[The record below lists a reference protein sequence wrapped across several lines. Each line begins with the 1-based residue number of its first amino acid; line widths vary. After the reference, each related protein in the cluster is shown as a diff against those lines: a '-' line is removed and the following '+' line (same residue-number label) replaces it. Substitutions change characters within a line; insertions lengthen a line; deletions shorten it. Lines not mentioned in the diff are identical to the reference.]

1 MFECYNVKKLLAD
14 GDGMV
19 FTLTK
24 EYKGTAQLVP
34 FNKAL
39 FLAKNSLLLIKFIS
53 MKFFLTSKFIIF
65 FVLLTACSSS
75 QKKTDN
81 IENKSIIQ
89 KTTIQRIYELKA
101 AGYDIVD
108 YHAHLKGGLTMEEL
122 LDHSKK
128 TGIGYGVAFN
138 AGIGFPI
145 TDDAS
150 LMENYQKYKDYP
162 VYMAMQAEG
171 REWVNMFS
179 RESIGT
185 FDYVFTDAMTWTD
198 RKGRRMRLWMPEEVF
213 VDDKDDFMEQ
223 LVAKIVEVMEKEPI
237 DMYVNST
244 FLPDLLQA
252 EYGAL
257 WTEER
262 MDKVIRAAVEN
273 DIAIEI
279 NARYKIPSATFI
291 KRAKKAGV
299 KFSMGTNN
307 ADRELGTLDYA
318 IDMIEECNLKPGD
331 FFMPE
336 R

>member
-1 MFECYNVKKLLAD
+1 MRNYQLFGPIILLFFIT
-14 GDGMV
+14 GCSTG
-19 FTLTK
+19 
-24 EYKGTAQLVP
+24 
-34 FNKAL
+34 NKVTEN
-39 FLAKNSLLLIKFIS
+39 KRRDSES
-53 MKFFLTSKFIIF
+53 Q
-65 FVLLTACSSS
+65 SSS
-75 QKKTDN
+75 
-81 IENKSIIQ
+81 
-89 KTTIQRIYELKA
+89 IQRISELKA

-128 TGIGYGVAFN
+128 TGIRYGVAFN

-145 TDDAS
+145 TDDTS

-162 VYMAMQAEG
+162 VYLAMQAEG

-179 RESIGT
+179 KESIST

-198 RKGRRMRLWMPEEVF
+198 SKGRRMRLWVPEEVF
-213 VDDKDDFMEQ
+213 VEDKDDFMEQ

-244 FLPDLLQA
+244 YLPDLLQA
-252 EYGAL
+252 DYDTL

-262 MDKVIRAAVEN
+262 MDKVIHAAVKN

-318 IDMIEECNLKPGD
+318 IEMIDECNLKPGD
-331 FFMPE
+331 FFKPQKK
-336 R
+336 

>member
-1 MFECYNVKKLLAD
+1 MRNY
-14 GDGMV
+14 
-19 FTLTK
+19 
-24 EYKGTAQLVP
+24 QLFGP
-34 FNKAL
+34 
-39 FLAKNSLLLIKFIS
+39 
-53 MKFFLTSKFIIF
+53 IIF
-65 FVLLTACSSS
+65 IFLIAGCGSGNKVT
-75 QKKTDN
+75 
-81 IENKSIIQ
+81 ENKRKDSASQ
-89 KTTIQRIYELKA
+89 NSSIQRISELKA
-101 AGYDIVD
+101 AGYNIVD

-128 TGIGYGVAFN
+128 TGIRYGVAFN

-145 TDDAS
+145 TDDTS

-171 REWVNMFS
+171 REWVSMFS
-179 RESIGT
+179 KESIST

-198 RKGRRMRLWMPEEVF
+198 GKGRRMRLWMPEEVF

-237 DMYVNST
+237 DIYVNST
-244 FLPDLLQA
+244 FLPDVLQA
-252 EYGAL
+252 DYDAL

-262 MDKVIRAAVEN
+262 MDKVIHAAAKN
-273 DIAIEI
+273 NIAIEI

-318 IDMIEECNLKPGD
+318 IEMIAECGLKPGD
-331 FFMPE
+331 FFEPQKK
-336 R
+336 

>member
-1 MFECYNVKKLLAD
+1 MRNY
-14 GDGMV
+14 
-19 FTLTK
+19 
-24 EYKGTAQLVP
+24 QLFGP
-34 FNKAL
+34 
-39 FLAKNSLLLIKFIS
+39 
-53 MKFFLTSKFIIF
+53 IIF
-65 FVLLTACSSS
+65 IFLIAGCGSGNKVT
-75 QKKTDN
+75 
-81 IENKSIIQ
+81 ENKRKDSASQ
-89 KTTIQRIYELKA
+89 NSSIQRISELKA
-101 AGYDIVD
+101 AGYNIVD

-128 TGIGYGVAFN
+128 TGIRYGVAFN

-145 TDDAS
+145 TDDTS

-179 RESIGT
+179 KESIST

-237 DMYVNST
+237 DIYVNST
-244 FLPDLLQA
+244 FLPDVLQA
-252 EYGAL
+252 DYDAL

-262 MDKVIRAAVEN
+262 MDKVIHAAAKN
-273 DIAIEI
+273 NIAIEI

-318 IDMIEECNLKPGD
+318 IEMIAECGLKPGD
-331 FFMPE
+331 FFKPQKK
-336 R
+336 